1 MALRRSAARAAC
13 SSSEEASEPV
23 SFGMVTEGGGGAW
36 ACDAP
41 REVRRRVV
49 MHHAAVEFLVAR
61 IRVGVR
67 TQ

>member
-13 SSSEEASEPV
+13 SSSDEASEPV

-41 REVRRRVV
+41 REMRRRVV
-49 MHHAAVEFLVAR
+49 MARSSEFLVAR
-61 IRVGVR
+61 ICVR
-67 TQ
+67 RGAH